1 MSERDTLPKSMIK
14 IVEKPWGREEWLVV
28 GRRIVM
34 KRLVIRA
41 GQRLSLQYHQEKE
54 EAWLIVRGTAEIR
67 FQETTG
73 ALEPGD
79 VLHLLPGTVH
89 RIGARDEDVEL
100 LEASTPELADVVRV
114 EDDFG
119 RSGS

>member
-1 MSERDTLPKSMIK
+1 MSESEILPKSQIQ

-41 GQRLSLQYHQEKE
+41 GQRLSLQYHREKE
-54 EAWLIVRGTAEIR
+54 EAWLILRGKPEVL
-67 FQETTG
+67 FQNSVGT
-73 ALEPGD
+73 LQPGD

-89 RIGARDEDVEL
+89 RIGACEEDVEL

-119 RSGS
+119 RSES